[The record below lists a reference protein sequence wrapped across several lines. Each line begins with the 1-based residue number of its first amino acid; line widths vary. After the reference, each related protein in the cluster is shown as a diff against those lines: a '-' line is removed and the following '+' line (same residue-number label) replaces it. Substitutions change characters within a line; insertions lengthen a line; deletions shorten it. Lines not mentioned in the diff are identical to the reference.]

1 MIMLGLSSSYGTIFH
16 ATSASQRYRNAIFT
30 TLPMLAGR
38 QSAAAITDKV
48 ISECGVRALGCEK
61 FTSAVSQLS
70 CLALPGPAW
79 VLINYIEY
87 ACQMGR

>member
-1 MIMLGLSSSYGTIFH
+1 MILLLNPCLVSSSSYGTIFH

-48 ISECGVRALGCEK
+48 KISEKSTYSLNGVRM
-61 FTSAVSQLS
+61 V
-70 CLALPGPAW
+70 
-79 VLINYIEY
+79 VVI
-87 ACQMGR
+87 